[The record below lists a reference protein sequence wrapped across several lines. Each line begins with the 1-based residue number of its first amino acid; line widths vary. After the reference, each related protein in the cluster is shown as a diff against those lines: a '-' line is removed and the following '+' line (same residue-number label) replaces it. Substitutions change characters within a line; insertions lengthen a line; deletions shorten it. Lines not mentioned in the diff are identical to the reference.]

1 MVVKINYRGKKEG
14 RSHHHHH
21 HHHSKT
27 SGGGDG
33 QNNSSSSVLPE
44 DLANRPIVQMFYG
57 LSNELDQRH
66 DKYERIVKLCRD
78 ITIESKR
85 IIFHLHRIQKVEE
98 EMSTLLE
105 VEERLKKIR
114 STHWIQVAKEL
125 EGESPFQFL
134 RAYTGGLQE
143 YIEAVS
149 FYHFLRYN
157 ELVFRETAEEQAND
171 RYLSFE
177 NIDESMMN
185 LSTTRHTASAMSLS
199 FMGSDGK
206 VAPLLWFPVGYRL
219 TGFHYVTTLEENLL
233 LWIKG
238 NITDVQSD
246 LIFEREEVF
255 NDNALDVSSK
265 EELGTK
271 RKPLLVTVPRTDFIL
286 GIADLTGEV
295 MRRVINSIGFGDT
308 ETCFKLTNFLHD
320 VYYGF
325 KLFDGLTLE
334 NRELRSKSYTMLNSL
349 KKCEAACYTIN
360 LRGSEIPKHMFAEI
374 LYKNERD
381 EVESLSRIQW
391 TSLKIGFGQVVR
403 DLIAPYRKKTYNEMK

>member
-1 MVVKINYRGKKEG
+1 MTSLASSTKSSETKESCSERKKEDTSSNTVANIQGIESSTASGDLTENTRDTWKCPDPGCKKVNIKSAKCCIQCQLPRNSAHQFKKGGKKEG

-85 IIFHLHRIQKVEE
+85 IIFHLHRIQNVEE

-157 ELVFRETAEEQAND
+157 ELVFREQ
-171 RYLSFE
+171 
-177 NIDESMMN
+177 
-185 LSTTRHTASAMSLS
+185 
-199 FMGSDGK
+199 
-206 VAPLLWFPVGYRL
+206 
-219 TGFHYVTTLEENLL
+219 
-233 LWIKG
+233 
-238 NITDVQSD
+238 VQSD

-381 EVESLSRIQW
+381 EVESVKNTMDIS
-391 TSLKIGFGQVVR
+391 GAYY
-403 DLIAPYRKKTYNEMK
+403 DDD

>member
-1 MVVKINYRGKKEG
+1 TGGKKEG

-157 ELVFRETAEEQAND
+157 ELVFREQ
-171 RYLSFE
+171 
-177 NIDESMMN
+177 
-185 LSTTRHTASAMSLS
+185 
-199 FMGSDGK
+199 
-206 VAPLLWFPVGYRL
+206 
-219 TGFHYVTTLEENLL
+219 
-233 LWIKG
+233 
-238 NITDVQSD
+238 VQSD

-381 EVESLSRIQW
+381 EVESVKNTMDIS
-391 TSLKIGFGQVVR
+391 GAYY
-403 DLIAPYRKKTYNEMK
+403 DDD